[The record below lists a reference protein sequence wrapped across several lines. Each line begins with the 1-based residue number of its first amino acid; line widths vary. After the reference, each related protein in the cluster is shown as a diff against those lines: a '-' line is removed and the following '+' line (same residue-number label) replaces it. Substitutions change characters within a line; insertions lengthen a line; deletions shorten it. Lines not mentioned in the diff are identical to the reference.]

1 MGASRMRRLPEA
13 GLLTIIL
20 AAVFSLAVPPAAI
33 AQAPYSGLGRTPTP
47 EEVRAWDIAISPNGK
62 ELLSGAGNAT
72 QGASLFVNKCA
83 KCHGLQGEGRNKLA
97 PRLIKADPKVNSG
110 GEGPNQATG
119 EGRIPTKSTGVATWP
134 FATAIWDYINR
145 AMPYGEEG
153 SLKPD
158 EVYALTAF
166 LLYKNGI
173 IEEGDI
179 MDAHSLPKVPMPKP
193 NGKSGTHSSE

>member
-1 MGASRMRRLPEA
+1 MRHLPEA
-13 GLLTIIL
+13 GLLASIL
-20 AAVFSLAVPPAAI
+20 AGVFLLAVSPAAM
-33 AQAPYSGLGRTPTP
+33 AQAPYPNLGRTPTQ
-47 EEVRAWDIAISPNGK
+47 EEVRAWDIAISPDGK

-83 KCHGLQGEGRNKLA
+83 KCHGLQGEGRTKLA
-97 PRLIKADPKVNSG
+97 PRLIKADAKVNTG

-145 AMPYGEEG
+145 AMPFGEEG

-158 EVYALTAF
+158 EVYGLTAF
-166 LLYKNGI
+166 LLYKNGVI
-173 IEEGDI
+173 QEGNV
-179 MDAHSLPKVPMPKP
+179 MDARSLPKVQMPKRDR
-193 NGKSGTHSSE
+193 KSGATSSE